1 MFDEKCISFSVKVIQ
16 LKKKLNRDFKEYNI
30 SDQLQRSGS
39 AVGALYREACFAES
53 DLDFIHKLR
62 IGLKECSES
71 QYWLENLVRTD
82 YIAKEEYEE
91 LMRMAKDLEKILIS
105 MVMKVKQRLDKNK
118 QITKGIKC

>member
-1 MFDEKCISFSVKVIQ
+1 MINKVFDEKCINFSVKVIE
-16 LKKKLNRDFKEYNI
+16 LKKRLNNSKKEYNI

-39 AVGALYREACFAES
+39 AIGALYREACFAES

-82 YIAKEEYEE
+82 YISKEDYEVLMCLAKE
-91 LMRMAKDLEKILIS
+91 LEKILVS
-105 MVMKVKQRLDKNK
+105 MIMKVKQRLDKNTEK
-118 QITKGIKC
+118 